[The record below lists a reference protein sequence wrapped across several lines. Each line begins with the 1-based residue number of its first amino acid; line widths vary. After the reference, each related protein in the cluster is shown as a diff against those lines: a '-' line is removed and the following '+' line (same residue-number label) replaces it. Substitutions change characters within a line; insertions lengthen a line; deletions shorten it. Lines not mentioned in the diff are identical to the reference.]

1 MSYREQ
7 SVSHSD
13 IGYHPS
19 NGEHMQSY
27 ADRLKSIQS
36 QTRHNFTD
44 HFKWWEHRGNKP
56 CRICNTLD
64 MLDYCID
71 TLVSIQ
77 QADKKASWKFEIDTN
92 FDTIIVKR
100 IKRAN

>member
-19 NGEHMQSY
+19 NEEYLSGY
-27 ADRLKSIQS
+27 ASRLKQIQS

-64 MLDYCID
+64 MLDYLIE
-71 TLVSIQ
+71 TLDEIPH
-77 QADKKASWKFEIDTN
+77 ADNKAVWRYKLDLN
-92 FDTIIVKR
+92 LDTISVHR
-100 IKRAN
+100 IRK

>member
-7 SVSHSD
+7 SVSHGD

-19 NGEHMQSY
+19 NEELLQSY

-36 QTRHNFTD
+36 QLRQNFTD
-44 HFKWWEHRGNKP
+44 HFKWWEHRQPKP
-56 CRICNTLD
+56 CRICNILD

-71 TLVSIQ
+71 SLVNVPN
-77 QADKKASWKFEIDTN
+77 ADKKGVWKYKLDLK
-92 FDTIIVKR
+92 FDTIDVHR
-100 IKRAN
+100 IRKP